1 METGAA
7 VIMWTTLLLT
17 TTSELKGEST
27 ASSPALTP
35 GLTPNEVISV
45 ALHVTPGNNV
55 MEPQPDSTHMSV
67 FPPHNETSRTAAF
80 SPPSE
85 PSPHT
90 AVMAVSSPPPAST
103 QAPAPGRSTETA
115 QASSDTSPALTS
127 LRSTTITPGS
137 MMTLTAS
144 TAAFTSLGEEHQTS
158 HQSTISASETI
169 PMDSSV
175 PSSSPASTWTALLDK
190 TQPTGP
196 VPVENPHQDGPSELD
211 VGDEDSDS
219 AKVPHASPWDP
230 LLAALVSIFVVSTAL
245 VSVMLFLRFRQQSEH
260 PEFHRLQDLPMD
272 DLLEDTPLSSYS
284 Y

>member
-7 VIMWTTLLLT
+7 VLMWTTLLLT
-17 TTSELKGEST
+17 STSELRGEST

-35 GLTPNEVISV
+35 GLTLNEVISI
-45 ALHVTPGNNV
+45 ALHVTPGSNV
-55 MEPQPDSTHMSV
+55 VETQPDSTHMSE
-67 FPPHNETSRTAAF
+67 FHNETSHTSATGF
-80 SPPSE
+80 SPQSE
-85 PSPHT
+85 PSTHT

-115 QASSDTSPALTS
+115 RASSDSSPALTL
-127 LRSTTITPGS
+127 LRSTTITPES

-144 TAAFTSLGEEHQTS
+144 TAASTSLGEEHPTS
-158 HQSTISASETI
+158 HQSIISASETI
-169 PMDSSV
+169 PSAPSV
-175 PSSSPASTWTALLDK
+175 PSSSPASTWTALSDK

-196 VPVENPHQDGPSELD
+196 VPLENPHQDGPSELD

-272 DLLEDTPLSSYS
+272 DLLEDTPLSRYS

>member
-1 METGAA
+1 METGVA

-35 GLTPNEVISV
+35 GLTLNEVISV
-45 ALHVTPGNNV
+45 ALHVTPGSNV
-55 MEPQPDSTHMSV
+55 METQPDSTHMSQ
-67 FPPHNETSRTAAF
+67 FPPHNETSHTAATAF
-80 SPPSE
+80 SPQSE
-85 PSPHT
+85 PT
-90 AVMAVSSPPPAST
+90 AIMADSSPPPAST

-127 LRSTTITPGS
+127 VRSTTITPGS
-137 MMTLTAS
+137 MMNLTAS
-144 TAAFTSLGEEHQTS
+144 TAASTSLGEEHQTS

-169 PMDSSV
+169 PTASSV
-175 PSSSPASTWTALLDK
+175 PSSSPASTWTALSDK

-272 DLLEDTPLSSYS
+272 DLLEDTPLSRYS